1 MRLGEVVDGDLGA
14 GAEAAGRA
22 EADGDAA
29 DNHIDL
35 AGGDVVK
42 LGKAATGATDSAEGV
57 GLVEDEPVLV
67 LVLELNLGGGEANW

>member
-1 MRLGEVVDGDLGA
+1 MVDGDLGA

-35 AGGDVVK
+35 AGGNVVK
-42 LGKAATGATDSAEGV
+42 LGKAATSATDSAEGV
-57 GLVEDEPVLV
+57 GLVEDEPVFV
-67 LVLELNLGGGEANW
+67 LVLELNLGEGEPNDTDTDL